1 MAWFKRVKKN
11 LLSQH
16 KKEIPDGLWLKCE
29 KCNEIVYR
37 KELERN
43 LHVCSHCGYHFR
55 ISSDHYIRFLADEN
69 SFSLLN
75 ENLRSV
81 DPLRFKD
88 RERYSDRLKKATSQ
102 TGMNEAVRTGTC
114 TINNVPVVL
123 SIMDFRFI
131 GGSMGSV
138 VGEKISRAIDH
149 AIQHHQPFISIAASG
164 GARMQEGAYSLM
176 QMAKTSA
183 RLALL
188 SEANLPYISIL
199 THPTTG
205 GVIASFASL
214 GDVIL
219 AEPNA
224 LIGFAGARVIKQT
237 IGQDLPED
245 FQRSEFLLEHGFID
259 AVVRRDE
266 LKSTITKLLDFFLD
280 SSTEKEQYP
289 A

>member
-11 LLSQH
+11 LLSQN

-37 KELERN
+37 KELDRN

-55 ISSDHYIRFLADEN
+55 ITSDQYIRFLADEN

-88 RERYSDRLKKATSQ
+88 KDRYSDRLKKATNK
-102 TGMNEAVRTGTC
+102 TGLNEAVRTGTC
-114 TINNVPVVL
+114 TINAVPIVL
-123 SIMDFRFI
+123 SVMDFRFI

-138 VGEKISRAIDH
+138 VGEKISRAIDY
-149 AIQHHQPFISIAASG
+149 AIEHHQPFISVAASG

-214 GDVIL
+214 GDVII

-237 IGQDLPED
+237 IGQDLPEG

-259 AVVRRDE
+259 AVVKRDE
-266 LKSTITKLLDFFLD
+266 LKSSITKLLDFFLD
-280 SSTEKEQYP
+280 SSTEKEQNLT
-289 A
+289 